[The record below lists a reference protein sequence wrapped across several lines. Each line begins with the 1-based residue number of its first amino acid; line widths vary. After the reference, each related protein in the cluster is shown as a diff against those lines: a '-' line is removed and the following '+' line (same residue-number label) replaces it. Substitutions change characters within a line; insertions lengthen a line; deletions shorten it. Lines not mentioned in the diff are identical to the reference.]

1 MYLRTYVDLPL
12 DFQEVRAALLLGRPP
27 SCLEG
32 AAEAAA
38 AECREL
44 LGRASLTGRASI
56 PAWPTF
62 VEADAPITT
71 DHLASL
77 PLCLYAGDSLMT
89 RLATL
94 DAGWLGSGRTHLSLS
109 LSYDGQFETAVGKPH
124 NRALLHRVHEA
135 VALRFLET
143 IADRITRLATAL
155 DVAAVPAS

>member
-38 AECREL
+38 DECREL
-44 LGRASLTGRASI
+44 LRRAGLNAGGDVA
-56 PAWPTF
+56 PWPTF
-62 VEADAPITT
+62 VQADLPITT
-71 DHLASL
+71 DRLTSV
-77 PLCLYAGDSLMT
+77 PLCLYAGDSLLT

-94 DAGWLGSGRTHLSLS
+94 DAGWLGAGRTHLSLS
-109 LSYDGQFETAVGKPH
+109 LSYDGQLDAIRKPR

-143 IADRITRLATAL
+143 IAASITRPATAL
-155 DVAAVPAS
+155 DPAAIPAS